1 MRVVFFGTPDV
12 AARSLERLLA
22 SSHEVA
28 GVVTQPDKPRGR
40 HGTPQPPPVKHVA
53 LEAGIP
59 VLQPATPKQEGF
71 AGELQALAPDACAVV
86 AYGHLLP
93 PAVLA
98 VPPKGTVN
106 VHFSLLP
113 RYRGAAPVQR
123 ALMAGETETGVSVF
137 VLEPTLDT
145 GPVIE
150 QVRVA
155 IEADDTTGALLERLT
170 PVGADALV
178 RVLDA
183 LEAGAAVPHEQL
195 DAEATPAPKIR
206 PEEEQIDWTRPAKDI
221 VNLVRALSPN
231 PGAYT
236 WFRGKRVKVWRAE
249 PAAGTGEP
257 GAVLNPGESFVI
269 ATGDRAV
276 RPLELQPDGK
286 RRMPASEL
294 ARGWRLAGGDR
305 FGNPVE

>member
-12 AARSLERLLA
+12 AASSLRRLLESA
-22 SSHEVA
+22 HTVA

-40 HGTPQPPPVKHVA
+40 HGTPQPPPVKLVA
-53 LEAGIP
+53 LEAGIA
-59 VLQPATPKQEGF
+59 VLQPNTPKQEGF
-71 AGELQALAPDACAVV
+71 AEELRALEPDAGAVV

-123 ALMAGETETGVSVF
+123 ALMAGETSTGVSVF

-150 QVRVA
+150 RVRIA
-155 IEADDTTGALLERLT
+155 IEPDDTTGTLLERLA
-170 PVGADALV
+170 PIGADALV

-183 LEAGAAVPHEQL
+183 LEAGTAAPAPQH

-206 PEEEQIDWTRPAKDI
+206 PEEEEIDWTRPARDI
-221 VNLVRALSPN
+221 VNMVRALDPS

-249 PAAGTGEP
+249 EASRSGEP
-257 GAVLNPGESFVI
+257 GSVLDPGESFLI
-269 ATGDRAV
+269 AAGGGSV

-286 RRMPASEL
+286 RRTGAGEL
-294 ARGWRLAGGDR
+294 ARGWRLAEGER
-305 FGNPVE
+305 FGKN